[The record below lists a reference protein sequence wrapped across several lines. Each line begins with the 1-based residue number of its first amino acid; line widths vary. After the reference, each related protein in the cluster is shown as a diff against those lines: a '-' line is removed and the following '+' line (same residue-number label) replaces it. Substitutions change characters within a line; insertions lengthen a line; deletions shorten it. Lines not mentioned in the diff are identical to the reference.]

1 MNIENLSFELLS
13 LKKEIKEIKER
24 QESEL
29 KPKEDQLA
37 VLQETFVNG
46 LKEMGLSSIKTA
58 NASFSLAS
66 RVGFRFNN
74 EIEAMKW
81 AKKNN
86 AVSIDKR
93 LAGQVLK
100 DLEELPPFIEK
111 IESNYLTIKEKTNKK

>member
-66 RVGFRFNN
+66 RVGFY
-74 EIEAMKW
+74 
-81 AKKNN
+81 
-86 AVSIDKR
+86 
-93 LAGQVLK
+93 
-100 DLEELPPFIEK
+100 
-111 IESNYLTIKEKTNKK
+111 ES